1 MPAGA
6 LGLALAAACAHALW
20 NLLLARARDPEAA
33 TAVALVLAAL
43 LFAPVAAITW
53 DVSGRAV
60 PYVVASAALELAY
73 FALLAAAYAR
83 SELSLVY
90 PLARGLAPVLVLAIA
105 VAALGAGTS
114 AAQVA
119 GVLAVGAGILLVR
132 GLSGERDAMGAL
144 LAVAVAAC
152 IAGYTL
158 VDKDGLRYADPIP
171 YLWLVLAPVAAGYAA
186 AQARARGAGAL
197 RSEAGATTLVAARGD
212 VRRLRAGAGRPAPR
226 ARRGRGGGA
235 REQRGD
241 RHRTGRARSAR
252 ARDPGAG
259 GGVGARRLWRRRDRF
274 GLTPACVHSGHRG

>member
-1 MPAGA
+1 VPAGA

-43 LFAPVAAITW
+43 LFAPVAALTW
-53 DVSGRAV
+53 DVEGRAL
-60 PYVVASAALELAY
+60 PYVAASAALELTY

-90 PLARGLAPVLVLAIA
+90 PLARGLAPVLVLAVA

-119 GVLAVGAGILLVR
+119 GVLTVGAGILLVR
-132 GLSGERDAMGAL
+132 GVSGERDTAGVL
-144 LAVAVAAC
+144 LAVAVAVC

-158 VDKDGLRYADPIP
+158 VDKDGVRYADPIP
-171 YLWLVLAPVAAGYAA
+171 YLWLVLVPVALGYAG

-197 RSEAGATTLVAARGD
+197 RSEAGATTLLAAVAMFGAYALALAALQLAPAAAVAA
-212 VRRLRAGAGRPAPR
+212 VRESSVVIATALAAVVLRERVTRWRVAGAVLVACGV
-226 ARRGRGGGA
+226 
-235 REQRGD
+235 
-241 RHRTGRARSAR
+241 SAI
-252 ARDPGAG
+252 ALG
-259 GGVGARRLWRRRDRF
+259 
-274 GLTPACVHSGHRG
+274 

>member
-1 MPAGA
+1 VPAGA

-33 TAVALVLAAL
+33 TAVALVLATL
-43 LFAPVAAITW
+43 LFAPVAALTW
-53 DVSGRAV
+53 DVAGRAV

-132 GLSGERDAMGAL
+132 GLSGERDAVGAL

-152 IAGYTL
+152 IAGYTV

-186 AQARARGAGAL
+186 AQARARGADAL
-197 RSEAGATTLVAARGD
+197 RSEAGATTLVAAVAMFGAYALALAALRLAPAAAVAA
-212 VRRLRAGAGRPAPR
+212 VRESSVVIATALAAVVLHERVTPGRVAGAALV
-226 ARRGRGGGA
+226 AC
-235 REQRGD
+235 
-241 RHRTGRARSAR
+241 
-252 ARDPGAG
+252 
-259 GGVGARRLWRRRDRF
+259 GVGAIAL
-274 GLTPACVHSGHRG
+274 G

>member
-1 MPAGA
+1 VPAGA

-33 TAVALVLAAL
+33 TAVALVFAAL
-43 LFAPVAAITW
+43 LFAPVAVITW
-53 DVSGRAV
+53 DVSSRAV

-105 VAALGAGTS
+105 VVALGAGTS

-171 YLWLVLAPVAAGYAA
+171 YLWLVLVPVAAGYAA

-197 RSEAGATTLVAARGD
+197 RSEAGATTLVAAVAMFGAYALALAALRLAPAAAVAA
-212 VRRLRAGAGRPAPR
+212 VRESSVVIATALAALVLHERVSRERVAGAVLVAC
-226 ARRGRGGGA
+226 
-235 REQRGD
+235 
-241 RHRTGRARSAR
+241 
-252 ARDPGAG
+252 
-259 GGVGARRLWRRRDRF
+259 GVGAIAL
-274 GLTPACVHSGHRG
+274 G